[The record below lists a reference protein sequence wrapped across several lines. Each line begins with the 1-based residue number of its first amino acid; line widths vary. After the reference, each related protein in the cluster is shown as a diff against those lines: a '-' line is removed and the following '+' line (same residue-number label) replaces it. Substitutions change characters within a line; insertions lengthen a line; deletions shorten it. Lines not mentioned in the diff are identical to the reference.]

1 MKARSDFWLN
11 LHTLAVSLDAEGS
24 TPHERLERLAS
35 SFALLAPLARQEVT
49 RDLRFLLDEMSEL
62 EPLILVQ
69 ADQARADSGNNK

>member
-24 TPHERLERLAS
+24 TPQERLERLSS

-49 RDLRFLLDEMSEL
+49 RDLRFLLAEMSEL

-69 ADQARADSGNNK
+69 GDQSRGDNGNTK

>member
-24 TPHERLERLAS
+24 TQNERLERLAS

-69 ADQARADSGNNK
+69 ADQARAENGNNK

>member
-24 TPHERLERLAS
+24 TQHERLERLSS

-69 ADQARADSGNNK
+69 ADQSRGDNANNK